1 MEWPTPRNAKD
12 IEVFQGFANFY
23 RRFVS
28 NFSSI
33 MRPLTLLTPKYQ
45 PFVWEKQ
52 QARAFQA
59 IKAAISK
66 ELVLIHPDKSKPYF
80 LETDTSGAA
89 MSAVLSQKGGD
100 GCLHLVAFISKTFEP
115 TKMNHDTHDMELLTL
130 IRAFEHW
137 RMFWKE
143 LSSLSLYSLITRTWN
158 TGRLLGR
165 SIGVMLAGH

>member
-33 MRPLTLLTPKYQ
+33 MRPLTLLIPKYQ
-45 PFVWEKQ
+45 PFVREKQ

-66 ELVLIHPDKSKPYF
+66 EPVLNHPDKSKPYF

-89 MSAVLSQKGGD
+89 MSAVLSQRRGD
-100 GCLHLVAFISKTFEP
+100 GFLHPVAFISRNLEP
-115 TKMNHDTHDMELLTL
+115 TEMNHDTHDKELLA
-130 IRAFEHW
+130 IIHAFEQW
-137 RMFWKE
+137 RMFLE
-143 LSSLSLYSLITRTWN
+143 GTEQPITVFTDHKN
-158 TGRLLGR
+158 LE
-165 SIGVMLAGH
+165 